1 MMMVPFNCGLIPS
14 PESRI
19 AFSALPTSALS
30 QTLIVTM
37 RGSGTLT
44 VPIWLIGVG
53 EP

>member
-1 MMMVPFNCGLIPS
+1 MMMVPLSCGLIPS
-14 PESRI
+14 PDSRI
-19 AFSALPTSALS
+19 AFSALLTSPLS
-30 QTLIVTM
+30 QMLMVTM